1 MSDAFNNAVNYV
13 NKMKDNIEVTDQ
25 VREELYGLY
34 KRVTVGK
41 CSEKGG
47 SRPMFYYVVGQRKYD
62 AWMRYENKDVDECMK
77 EYISIVN
84 RFRL

>member
-34 KRVTVGK
+34 KRITVGK

-47 SRPMFYYVVGQRKYD
+47 SRPMFFNMIGQRKYD
-62 AWMRYENKDVDECMK
+62 AWKRYDNKEVDECIK
-77 EYISIVN
+77 EYITIVN
-84 RFRL
+84 RVRL